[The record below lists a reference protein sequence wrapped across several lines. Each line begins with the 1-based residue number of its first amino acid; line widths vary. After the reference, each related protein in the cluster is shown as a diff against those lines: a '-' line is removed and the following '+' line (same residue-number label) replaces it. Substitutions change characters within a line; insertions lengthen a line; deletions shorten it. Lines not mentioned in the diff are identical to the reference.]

1 MESTPSPDELLR
13 ATDRAAAAPWT
24 DYPPTPLWYPPVTGV
39 WAGLLV
45 AVIGQ
50 HGTHPAVTL
59 VGLLVLVALEYAFV
73 VWYRRYRGA
82 MPASAPPAE
91 FRAPMARLVLG
102 VAAIAGLA
110 WVTDRYVGLAGAA
123 VVVAVLVTVL
133 IAWYE
138 TAYAAAAAATRHRL
152 S

>member
-1 MESTPSPDELLR
+1 MESTPTPDEVLR

-24 DYPPTPLWYPPVTGV
+24 DYPPTPLWYPPITGV

-45 AVIGQ
+45 VVIGQ
-50 HGTHPAVTL
+50 RDTHPAITL
-59 VGLLVLVALEYAFV
+59 FGLLGLIAAEYAFV
-73 VWYRRYRGA
+73 LWYRRYRGT

-91 FRAPMARLVLG
+91 FRPAIARLILG
-102 VAAIAGLA
+102 AAAVAGAAWLTGHFLGLIPA
-110 WVTDRYVGLAGAA
+110 AA
-123 VVVAVLVTVL
+123 VVVFLVTLL

-138 TAYAAAAAATRHRL
+138 TAYAAAAAAARARL

>member
-1 MESTPSPDELLR
+1 MESTPTPDEVLR

-24 DYPPTPLWYPPVTGV
+24 DYPPTPLWYPPVTGM

-50 HGTHPAVTL
+50 RDAHPAITL
-59 VGLLVLVALEYAFV
+59 AGLLGLVALEYAFV
-73 VWYRRYRGA
+73 VWYRRYRGT
-82 MPASAPPAE
+82 MPASAPPEE
-91 FRAPMARLVLG
+91 FRAPIARLVLG
-102 VAAIAGLA
+102 VAAIVGLA
-110 WVTDRYVGLAGAA
+110 WLTGRYVGLAAA
-123 VVVAVLVTVL
+123 AAVVAVLVTVL

-138 TAYAAAAAATRHRL
+138 TAYAAAAAAARERL

>member
-1 MESTPSPDELLR
+1 MR

-50 HGTHPAVTL
+50 RGAHPAVAL
-59 VGLLVLVALEYAFV
+59 AGLLVLVALEYAFL
-73 VWYRRYRGA
+73 VWYRRYRGT
-82 MPASAPPAE
+82 MPASVPPAE
-91 FRAPMARLVLG
+91 FRAPMARLLLG
-102 VAAIAGLA
+102 VAVIAGLA
-110 WVTDRYVGLAGAA
+110 WLTDQLVGLGGAA

-138 TAYAAAAAATRHRL
+138 TAYAAAAAATRERL